1 MKKLLDIIKAFAGR
15 YWLLM
20 IVAVVLLIIAFRS
33 CKTLPSHQGDKA
45 SSDSL
50 ARVYASEKEAS
61 LAVIAR
67 LTVREKEWQTRFDS
81 LSEQAQALKIDLT
94 AKEKE
99 VRKTLASGDVIAI
112 LRDTAAIL
120 VNWDSLREEV
130 KAGLPVVIAKDSI
143 SEAMVNACVQQGII
157 KDTLITHWAML
168 FHKADTAYALQ
179 RAKYASLYSDYTK
192 ANFRLK
198 FNKTISR
205 GLAIALLAAGAKI
218 FIFK

>member
-1 MKKLLDIIKAFAGR
+1 MQKLLDIIKAFTVR
-15 YWLLM
+15 YWLLI
-20 IVAVVLLIIAFRS
+20 IVAAILLVIAFRS
-33 CKTLPSHQGDKA
+33 CKTLPSHQDDKA

-50 ARVYASEKEAS
+50 ARVYAIEKEANLS
-61 LAVIAR
+61 VIAQ
-67 LTVREKEWQTRFDS
+67 LTVRERDWQTRFDS
-81 LSEQAQALKIDLT
+81 LSDQARALKVDLT
-94 AKEKE
+94 AKGME
-99 VRKTLASGDVIAI
+99 VRKTLSNGDAIAI
-112 LRDTAAIL
+112 TRDTAAIL
-120 VNWDSLREEV
+120 VNWDSLRAEV

-143 SEAMVNACVQQGII
+143 SEAMVNACVQQGMV
-157 KDTLITHWAML
+157 KDTLITHWADL

>member
-1 MKKLLDIIKAFAGR
+1 MEKLLDIIKAFAIR
-15 YWLLM
+15 YWLLI
-20 IVAVVLLIIAFRS
+20 IVAVVLLVIAFRS

-50 ARVYASEKEAS
+50 ARVYAMEKEAN
-61 LAVIAR
+61 LAVIAQ
-67 LTVREKEWQTRFDS
+67 LTVREKQWQTRFDS
-81 LSEQAQALKIDLT
+81 LSEQARYLKVDLT

-99 VRKTLASGDVIAI
+99 VRKTLSNGDAI
-112 LRDTAAIL
+112 DITRDTAAIL
-120 VNWDSLREEV
+120 VNWDSLRAEV

-143 SEAMVNACVQQGII
+143 STEMVNACVQQGII
-157 KDTLITHWAML
+157 KDTLIAHWADL

-205 GLAIALLAAGAKI
+205 GLAIALLAAGVKI
-218 FIFK
+218 FILK

>member
-1 MKKLLDIIKAFAGR
+1 MQKLTDIIKAFAVR
-15 YWLLM
+15 YWLLI
-20 IVAVVLLIIAFRS
+20 IVAVVLLVVSFRS

-50 ARVYASEKEAS
+50 ARVYAIDKEAN
-61 LAVIAR
+61 LAVIAQ
-67 LTVREKEWQTRFDS
+67 LTVSEKQWQTRFDS
-81 LSEQAQALKIDLT
+81 LSEQAQNLKADLT

-99 VRKTLASGDVIAI
+99 VRKTLSNGDIIAI

-120 VNWDSLREEV
+120 VNWDSLRAEV

-157 KDTLITHWAML
+157 KDTLITHWQGL
-168 FHKADTAYALQ
+168 FYKADTAYALQ

-205 GLAIALLAAGAKI
+205 GLAIALLVAGAKI
-218 FIFK
+218 FILK